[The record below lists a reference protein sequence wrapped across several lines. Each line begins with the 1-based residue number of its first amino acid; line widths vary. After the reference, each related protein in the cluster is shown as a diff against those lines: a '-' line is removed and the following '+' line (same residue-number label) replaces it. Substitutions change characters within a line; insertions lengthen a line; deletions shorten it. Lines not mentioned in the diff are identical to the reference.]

1 MVGGELVGVVFV
13 DTLISVPV
21 SAVMSGGSSE
31 GEDEGVGQTTPGI
44 LLGTPDGQR
53 SVTIVVVSDSS

>member
-1 MVGGELVGVVFV
+1 MFE
-13 DTLISVPV
+13 DTLFPVPV

-53 SVTIVVVSDSS
+53 SVAVVVVSDPS